1 MLILD
6 QISMLLML
14 LLWCFWGS
22 IALFVGLMIHYG
34 WMYTA
39 LLRQPSKAESP
50 RPTTQPGISILLYTH
65 NQLDQLRNCLSVI
78 LTQDYPNFEVIV
90 IDDDSTDGTEEW
102 LIQTQQEFGQLHYT
116 FIPKSTRFIHHRG
129 LAFLLGAKAAHHD
142 ILLFTEAD
150 CTPLSDQWLTT
161 VANHYQQD
169 TELLIG
175 FCRYTEGTGL
185 TQQRIAFENLREG
198 ARYLVAARTGHPYA
212 GDSRNLSYRRSLL
225 WKQPTSWLS
234 QFAQQPQEQNRF
246 VQQTANSRNTQPFYE
261 LEGMT
266 EMEPIDPLSWRT
278 LQIERMRNAK
288 KGGLMSIWFSMETGG
303 FVLFHG
309 LAIGTC
315 LLALPTNWLYAL
327 IVLLLYLLRLGAGS
341 FLYKQLAARLGQF
354 PFSYRFHLLEW
365 MSLFH
370 QFSLR
375 LSSQKRCS
383 PSSLTR
389 RIRCLYA
396 NWQAHR
402 R

>member
-1 MLILD
+1 MLNL
-6 QISMLLML
+6 ISNLLML
-14 LLWCFWGS
+14 LSLCFWGS

-34 WMYTA
+34 WIYAA
-39 LLRQPSKAESP
+39 LLRQPAEEERP
-50 RPTTQPGISILLYTH
+50 HPTTQPGISILLYTH

-90 IDDDSTDGTEEW
+90 IDDNSTDGTEEW
-102 LIQTQQEFGQLHYT
+102 LKQAQQEFEQLHYT

-198 ARYLVAARTGHPYA
+198 ARYLVAARAGHPYA

-288 KGGLMSIWFSMETGG
+288 KGGFMPIWFSMETGG
-303 FVLFHG
+303 FILFHG
-309 LAIGTC
+309 LVIGTC
-315 LLALPTNWLYAL
+315 LLALPTYWHYAL
-327 IVLLLYLLRLGAGS
+327 IVLALYGLRLWMCS
-341 FLYKQLAARLGQF
+341 YLYKQLARRLDQF

-370 QFSLR
+370 QFSLH
-375 LSSQKRCS
+375 LSLLKCS
-383 PSSLTR
+383 PSCLTR
-389 RIRCLYA
+389 RLRCLYVGR
-396 NWQAHR
+396 NAHR